1 MKKQIFAVCD
11 LEAEYARNFMDY
23 LNQRKNIPFE
33 IQAFTNVSSF
43 VAYAKE
49 NPVELLLI
57 SAEAMCHAVGELDIG
72 KIVIL
77 TEGSKPDELDRYADV
92 YKYQA
97 SSDIV
102 REVMACYGAE
112 KAVLPAQMPVLKKT
126 TELLGIYSPLGFCG
140 QTSFALALAQILGR
154 EKSVLY
160 LNMEEYSG
168 FEELFE
174 KEYPYTLSDL
184 LYFVRQEKAGITVK
198 MNSMIQSMGS
208 MDFIPP
214 VQSPEDIR
222 GTRWQD
228 WERLLQEIVLHSSYE
243 AVVLDVGD
251 GIEEVFQILDLC
263 TRVYVPVRDDRIS
276 KCKMEQFE
284 KLLRLRDYSQLLAGI
299 EKVLLPILSQ
309 NTDNEFRVEELVWSE
324 LGDFVRE
331 LLEKENL

>member
-23 LNQRKNIPFE
+23 LNQKKNIPFE

-57 SAEAMCHAVGELDIG
+57 SAEAMCPEVGELDIG

-184 LYFVRQEKAGITVK
+184 LYFVRQEQAGITVK
-198 MNSMIQSMGS
+198 MNSMIQGMGS

-214 VQSPEDIR
+214 VQSRRTSGGQGGRTGSTFCRKSFCTVPMR
-222 GTRWQD
+222 Q
-228 WERLLQEIVLHSSYE
+228 SYWMWATE
-243 AVVLDVGD
+243 
-251 GIEEVFQILDLC
+251 
-263 TRVYVPVRDDRIS
+263 S
-276 KCKMEQFE
+276 KK
-284 KLLRLRDYSQLLAGI
+284 Y
-299 EKVLLPILSQ
+299 
-309 NTDNEFRVEELVWSE
+309 FRFLTY
-324 LGDFVRE
+324 VRE
-331 LLEKENL
+331 SMCRCATTAFRNAKWNSLKNFCVCVITRSYWQE

>member
-1 MKKQIFAVCD
+1 
-11 LEAEYARNFMDY
+11 
-23 LNQRKNIPFE
+23 
-33 IQAFTNVSSF
+33 
-43 VAYAKE
+43 
-49 NPVELLLI
+49 
-57 SAEAMCHAVGELDIG
+57 
-72 KIVIL
+72 
-77 TEGSKPDELDRYADV
+77 
-92 YKYQA
+92 
-97 SSDIV
+97 
-102 REVMACYGAE
+102 MACYGAE

-126 TELLGIYSPLGFCG
+126 TELLGIYSPLGILRADFFCAG
-140 QTSFALALAQILGR
+140 TGSDPGR

-276 KCKMEQFE
+276 KCKWN
-284 KLLRLRDYSQLLAGI
+284 S
-299 EKVLLPILSQ
+299 
-309 NTDNEFRVEELVWSE
+309 
-324 LGDFVRE
+324 
-331 LLEKENL
+331 

>member
-1 MKKQIFAVCD
+1 MAFD
-11 LEAEYARNFMDY
+11 LKAPTFRHKMYDGYKATRHKM
-23 LNQRKNIPFE
+23 
-33 IQAFTNVSSF
+33 
-43 VAYAKE
+43 
-49 NPVELLLI
+49 
-57 SAEAMCHAVGELDIG
+57 
-72 KIVIL
+72 
-77 TEGSKPDELDRYADV
+77 PDELA
-92 YKYQA
+92 
-97 SSDIV
+97 
-102 REVMACYGAE
+102 
-112 KAVLPAQMPVLKKT
+112 AQMPVLKKT

-184 LYFVRQEKAGITVK
+184 LYFVRQEQAGITVK

-228 WERLLQEIVLHSSYE
+228 WEHLLQEIVLHSSYE
-243 AVVLDVGD
+243 AVILDVGD

-309 NTDNEFRVEELVWSE
+309 NADNEFRIEELVWSE

>member
-23 LNQRKNIPFE
+23 LNQKKNIPFE

-57 SAEAMCHAVGELDIG
+57 SAEAMCPEVGELDIG

-184 LYFVRQEKAGITVK
+184 LYFVRQEQAGITV
-198 MNSMIQSMGS
+198 NG
-208 MDFIPP
+208 FYTA
-214 VQSPEDIR
+214 
-222 GTRWQD
+222 GT
-228 WERLLQEIVLHSSYE
+228 VPGGHP
-243 AVVLDVGD
+243 GD
-251 GIEEVFQILDLC
+251 KVAGLGAPFAGN
-263 TRVYVPVRDDRIS
+263 RS
-276 KCKMEQFE
+276 AQF
-284 KLLRLRDYSQLLAGI
+284 L
-299 EKVLLPILSQ
+299 
-309 NTDNEFRVEELVWSE
+309 
-324 LGDFVRE
+324 
-331 LLEKENL
+331 

>member
-23 LNQRKNIPFE
+23 LNQKKNIPFE

-57 SAEAMCHAVGELDIG
+57 SAEAMLDIG

-140 QTSFALALAQILGR
+140 QTGAGRHYRKNEQYDSEYGKYGFYTAGTVPRGHPGDKVAGLGAPFAGNRSAQFL
-154 EKSVLY
+154 
-160 LNMEEYSG
+160 
-168 FEELFE
+168 
-174 KEYPYTLSDL
+174 
-184 LYFVRQEKAGITVK
+184 
-198 MNSMIQSMGS
+198 
-208 MDFIPP
+208 
-214 VQSPEDIR
+214 
-222 GTRWQD
+222 
-228 WERLLQEIVLHSSYE
+228 
-243 AVVLDVGD
+243 
-251 GIEEVFQILDLC
+251 
-263 TRVYVPVRDDRIS
+263 
-276 KCKMEQFE
+276 
-284 KLLRLRDYSQLLAGI
+284 
-299 EKVLLPILSQ
+299 
-309 NTDNEFRVEELVWSE
+309 
-324 LGDFVRE
+324 
-331 LLEKENL
+331 

>member
-1 MKKQIFAVCD
+1 
-11 LEAEYARNFMDY
+11 MDY
-23 LNQRKNIPFE
+23 LNQKKNIPFE

-57 SAEAMCHAVGELDIG
+57 SAEAMCPEVGELDIG

-184 LYFVRQEKAGITVK
+184 LYFVRQEQAGITVK
-198 MNSMIQSMGS
+198 I
-208 MDFIPP
+208 
-214 VQSPEDIR
+214 
-222 GTRWQD
+222 
-228 WERLLQEIVLHSSYE
+228 
-243 AVVLDVGD
+243 
-251 GIEEVFQILDLC
+251 FQ
-263 TRVYVPVRDDRIS
+263 R
-276 KCKMEQFE
+276 K
-284 KLLRLRDYSQLLAGI
+284 
-299 EKVLLPILSQ
+299 
-309 NTDNEFRVEELVWSE
+309 ELM
-324 LGDFVRE
+324 
-331 LLEKENL
+331 

>member
-23 LNQRKNIPFE
+23 LNQKKNIPFE

-57 SAEAMCHAVGELDIG
+57 SAEAMCREVGELDIG

-77 TEGSKPDELDRYADV
+77 TEGSKPEELDKYADV

-112 KAVLPAQMPVLKKT
+112 KAVLPAQMPALKKT
-126 TELLGIYSPLGFCG
+126 TELFGIYSPLGFCG

-154 EKSVLY
+154 EKPVLY

-184 LYFVRQEKAGITVK
+184 LYFVKQGSTGITVK
-198 MNSMIQSMGS
+198 MNGMAESMGNV
-208 MDFIPP
+208 DFIPP

-222 GTRWQD
+222 GTSWQD
-228 WERLLQEIVLHSSYE
+228 WEHLLQEIILHSSYE
-243 AVVLDVGD
+243 MIVLDIGN
-251 GIEEVFQILDLC
+251 GIEEVFQMLDMC
-263 TRVYVPVRDDRIS
+263 TTVYTPIKTDKMSRSKLAQFEELLSVRDYP
-276 KCKMEQFE
+276 Q
-284 KLLRLRDYSQLLAGI
+284 
-299 EKVLLPILSQ
+299 ILSRMVKLNLPYGQ
-309 NTDNEFRVEELVWSE
+309 EVLAEPFRAEQLVWGT

-331 LLEKENL
+331 LLGKDEV

>member
-11 LEAEYARNFMDY
+11 LEAEYACNFMDY
-23 LNQRKNIPFE
+23 LNQKKNIPFE
-33 IQAFTNVSSF
+33 IQAFTSVESL
-43 VAYAKE
+43 VAYVKK

-57 SAEAMCHAVGELDIG
+57 SSEAMCREVGELDIG

-77 TEGSKPDELDRYADV
+77 TEGSKPKELEKYTGV

-97 SSDIV
+97 SSDVV

-112 KAVLPAQMPVLKKT
+112 KAILPAQLPVLKKT
-126 TELLGIYSPLGFCG
+126 TEILGVYSPLGGCL
-140 QTSFALALAQILGR
+140 QTCFALTLAQILGR

-160 LNMEEYSG
+160 LNLEEYAG
-168 FEELFE
+168 FEELMQKKFLH
-174 KEYPYTLSDL
+174 TLSDL
-184 LYFVRQEKAGITVK
+184 LYFVRQEQAGITVK

-208 MDFIPP
+208 VDFIPP

-228 WERLLQEIVLHSSYE
+228 WERLLQEIILHSSYE

-263 TRVYVPVRDDRIS
+263 TKVYMPVRDDRIS
-276 KCKMEQFE
+276 KCKLEQFE

-299 EKVLLPILSQ
+299 ETVVLPILSQ
-309 NTDNEFRVEELVWSE
+309 NTDNSFWIEELVWSE

-331 LLEKENL
+331 LLEKEKL

>member
-1 MKKQIFAVCD
+1 
-11 LEAEYARNFMDY
+11 MDY
-23 LNQRKNIPFE
+23 LNQKKNIPFE
-33 IQAFTNVSSF
+33 IQAFTSVESL
-43 VAYAKE
+43 VAYVKK

-57 SAEAMCHAVGELDIG
+57 SSEAMCREVGELDIG

-77 TEGSKPDELDRYADV
+77 TEGSKPKELEKYTGV

-97 SSDIV
+97 SSDVV

-112 KAVLPAQMPVLKKT
+112 KAILPAQLPVLKKT
-126 TELLGIYSPLGFCG
+126 TEILGVYSPLGGCL
-140 QTSFALALAQILGR
+140 QTCFALTLAQILGR

-160 LNMEEYSG
+160 LNLEEYAG
-168 FEELFE
+168 FEELMQKKFLH
-174 KEYPYTLSDL
+174 TLSDL
-184 LYFVRQEKAGITVK
+184 LYFVRQEQAGITVK

-228 WERLLQEIVLHSSYE
+228 WEHLLQEIVLHSSYE
-243 AVVLDVGD
+243 AVILDVGD

-276 KCKMEQFE
+276 KCIMEQFE

-309 NTDNEFRVEELVWSE
+309 NADNEFRIEELVWSE